1 MKHPFTSGGP
11 RLIGTATVGEKGQIV
26 IPVEAR
32 KSLGLESGDKLIV
45 LLGPHG
51 SELIL
56 MKPEQVEEL
65 AKSITAHMTGMVE
78 AIKEKKQDQ

>member
-1 MKHPFTSGGP
+1 MKHPLTSGGP
-11 RLIGTATVGEKGQIV
+11 RLIGTATIGEKGQIV

-65 AKSITAHMTGMVE
+65 ATRISAHMTGMVE
-78 AIKEKKQDQ
+78 ALKESDEE